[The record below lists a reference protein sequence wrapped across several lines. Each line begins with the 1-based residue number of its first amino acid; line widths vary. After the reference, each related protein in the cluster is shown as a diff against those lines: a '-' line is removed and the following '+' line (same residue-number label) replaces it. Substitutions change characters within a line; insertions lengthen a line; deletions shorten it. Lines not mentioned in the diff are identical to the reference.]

1 MEGGRILWVACNV
14 KLTSVRG
21 NEGIPAPKPLWWEP
35 EVKLRKDVVESFR
48 KEFSPLPDEGGS
60 SRDFIGQ
67 EIKIFQQFMVD
78 AAASHAEEEMD
89 QLDKPQLPVTG
100 KILSRVFDKE

>member
-21 NEGIPAPKPLWWEP
+21 NEGIPAPKPLCGEP

-48 KEFSPLPDEGGS
+48 KEFGPLPEEGGS

>member
-14 KLTSVRG
+14 KFTSVRG
-21 NEGIPAPKPLWWEP
+21 NEGIPAPKPLCGEP

-48 KEFSPLPDEGGS
+48 KEFGPLPEEGGS

-67 EIKIFQQFMVD
+67 EIKIFQQFMFD
-78 AAASHAEEEMD
+78 AAAFHAEEETD
-89 QLDKPQLPVTG
+89 QLSPPTSGHV
-100 KILSRVFDKE
+100 